1 MGKNTK
7 HGIVLVSLIV
17 AGLVI
22 RSILAPYTTGS
33 DIAQFAGF
41 ADTFLRHGICF
52 YKYSGSASFIAENWP
67 YNWPY
72 LYGPP
77 LILFLGLLRLI
88 VHDKVIHYFDTLGH
102 YYVYVPV
109 DWIIACKAL
118 FILFDT
124 LSAIMIYL
132 IIKRITG
139 RASKAL
145 LGMSIY
151 YFNPMTI
158 YVSSIYGMFDP
169 IAFFSML
176 ASLYFIINNKRIMG
190 ALSMGLSL
198 VIKQT
203 MLFPTIYYLLYILR
217 SDGIKKFVRDVV
229 LIILPGLVFMAPFM
243 LCPGS
248 TNVFLESLKK
258 TSSPSYTYPISYSFN
273 GFSSLATYFNSI
285 NGSNTLW
292 AMKYWFISA
301 LLLTIIY
308 IIVLKKKGGD
318 PLLSVVI
325 GYLVYIAT
333 YWRVNAQYL
342 LPAIGLLAIALFH
355 PITSGKARI
364 AVAAS
369 IFIIGFWPIM
379 FPTSWWAHVHIGS
392 PNMFIWRLLDFFS
405 LMVFDRLYYVCYSI
419 LLTLTLYV
427 TIITLISRMHRR
439 IM

>member
-1 MGKNTK
+1 MEKNTR
-7 HGIVLVSLIV
+7 HRIVLVSLIM

-72 LYGPP
+72 VYGPP
-77 LILFLGLLRLI
+77 LILFLGLLRLF
-88 VHDKVIHYFDTLGH
+88 VHDKVIHYYDTLGH

-109 DWIIACKAL
+109 NWIIACKAL

-145 LGMSIY
+145 LGMTVY

-169 IAFFSML
+169 IAFFFLL
-176 ASLYFIINNKRIMG
+176 ASLYFIINNKRILG

-203 MLFPTIYYLLYILR
+203 MLFPTIYYLLYTLR
-217 SDGIKKFVRDVV
+217 SDGIKRFIRDAV
-229 LIILPGLVFMAPFM
+229 LIVLPGIVFMAPFM

-248 TNVFLESLKK
+248 IDVFLENLKM
-258 TSSPSYTYPISYSFN
+258 TGNPTYTYPISYSFN
-273 GFSSLATYFNSI
+273 GFSSLATYLNSI
-285 NGSNTLW
+285 SGSNTLW
-292 AMKYWFISA
+292 VIKYWFVPA
-301 LLLTIIY
+301 LLLTIVY
-308 IIVLKKKGGD
+308 VFMLARKGGD
-318 PLLSVVI
+318 PLLSIVI

-333 YWRVNAQYL
+333 YWRINAQYL
-342 LPAIGLLAIALFH
+342 LPAIGLLAVAFFH
-355 PITSGKARI
+355 PLITGRARI

-369 IFIIGFWPIM
+369 IFLIGFWPIM
-379 FPTSWWAHVHIGS
+379 FPTSWWAHVHIRS

-427 TIITLISRMHRR
+427 TIITLISRIHRR
-439 IM
+439 II

>member
-1 MGKNTK
+1 MRKNTE
-7 HGIVLVSLIV
+7 HRIVFVSLIAV
-17 AGLVI
+17 GLII
-22 RSILAPYTTGS
+22 RFVLAPFTTGS

-41 ADTFLRHGICF
+41 ANTFLRHGICF

-72 LYGPP
+72 VYGPP
-77 LILFLGLLRLI
+77 LILFLGLLRLL
-88 VHDKVIHYFDTLGH
+88 VPDKVIHYFDTLGH
-102 YYVYVPV
+102 YYVYVPM

-118 FILFDT
+118 FILFDA

-132 IIKRITG
+132 IVKRIAG
-139 RASKAL
+139 SGSKAL

-169 IAFFSML
+169 IAFFFL
-176 ASLYFIINNKRIMG
+176 LGSLYLIINSKRIMG
-190 ALSMGLSL
+190 VLSMGLSL

-203 MLFPTIYYLLYILR
+203 MLFPTIYYLLYTLR
-217 SDGIKKFVRDVV
+217 SGGIKRFATDTV

-243 LCPGS
+243 FCPGS
-248 TNVFLESLKK
+248 INVFLESLKSAS
-258 TSSPSYTYPISYSFN
+258 TPAYTYPISYSFN
-273 GFSSLATYFNSI
+273 GFSSLATYLNSVY
-285 NGSNTLW
+285 GSDTLW
-292 AMKYWFISA
+292 VMKYWFIPA
-301 LLLTIIY
+301 LALILIY
-308 IIVLKKKGGD
+308 VVVLAWRGGD

-325 GYLVYIAT
+325 GYLIYIAT

-342 LPAIGLLAIALFH
+342 LPAVGVLAIALFH
-355 PITSGKARI
+355 PAISGKTRI
-364 AVAAS
+364 AVGAS
-369 IFIIGFWPIM
+369 VFLIGFWPIM
-379 FPTSWWAHVHIGS
+379 FPTSWWAHVHIRN
-392 PNMFIWRLLDFFS
+392 PNMFIWRLLDFLS
-405 LMVFDRLYYVCYSI
+405 LMIFDRLYYVCYSI